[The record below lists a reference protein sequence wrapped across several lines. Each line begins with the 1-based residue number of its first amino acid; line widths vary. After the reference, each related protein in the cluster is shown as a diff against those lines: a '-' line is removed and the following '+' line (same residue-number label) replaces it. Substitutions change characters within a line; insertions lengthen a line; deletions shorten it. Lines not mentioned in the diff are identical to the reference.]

1 MPHQLNMGWSFRK
14 SKSFGPFRIN
24 FSKSGIGLSAGIKG
38 ARIST
43 NSRGTYVNLGMNG
56 MYYRKRISQK
66 SANYTPSFVEQPLRE
81 GSNEAIDN
89 ELMNSLTDTDSQAF
103 INELESK
110 EKKVSLLKIF
120 AVFSFIGYVLFISTM
135 GLRIVTQP
143 AWLVAAILILVL
155 IIIGANYIQKIDTQR
170 RSLHLYYTM
179 DGELKT
185 LYKKFLEYF
194 EKFASSKKIWQQLSS
209 QEVPDTR
216 RNAGASL
223 TITRNPIKTCSN
235 HRLPSPLLVTNVS
248 VPFIQLHDQQ
258 LYFFPERII
267 FKKGTQLG
275 GVHYKHINVIYADTK
290 FIETESPAQDAQIVD
305 HTWEYVNK
313 KGDPD
318 RRFST
323 NRRLP
328 ICLYSQYTFISTQGW
343 KEVLI
348 TSKLGAMDQLAE
360 FINVIAEHQRNL
372 KQ

>member
-1 MPHQLNMGWSFRK
+1 MGWSFRK
-14 SKSFGPFRIN
+14 SKSFGPFRLN

-66 SANYTPSFVEQPLRE
+66 SANDTSSFAYQRSHES
-81 GSNEAIDN
+81 SNDDADN

-110 EKKVSLLKIF
+110 DKMISFLQIYALVSFFCYI
-120 AVFSFIGYVLFISTM
+120 LFISTM
-135 GLRIVTQP
+135 GFMIVTHI
-143 AWLVAAILILVL
+143 AWLVTAILILVL
-155 IIIGANYIQKIDTQR
+155 IIMGGNYVQKIDTQR
-170 RSLHLYYTM
+170 RSLHLHYTM
-179 DGELKT
+179 DGELKS
-185 LYKKFLEYF
+185 LYEKFLQYF
-194 EKFASSKKIWQQLSS
+194 EKFSASEKIWQQLSA
-209 QEVPDTR
+209 QEVTDTR

-223 TITRNPIKTCSN
+223 TITRNPIKSWSN
-235 HRLPSPLLVTNVS
+235 HRLPSPHLVTNVS
-248 VPFIQLHDQQ
+248 VPFIQLHDRQ

-275 GVHYKHINVIYADTK
+275 GVHYKHINIIASETK
-290 FIETESPAQDAQIVD
+290 FIENETPAHDAEVVD

-318 RRFST
+318 RRFSE

-328 ICLYSQYTFISTQGW
+328 ICLYSQYTFTSAQGW

-348 TSKLGAMDQLAE
+348 TSKVGAMDQLAQ

>member
-1 MPHQLNMGWSFRK
+1 MGWSFRK
-14 SKSFGPFRIN
+14 SKSFGPFQLN
-24 FSKSGIGLSAGIKG
+24 FSKSGIGLSTGIKG

-66 SANYTPSFVEQPLRE
+66 SSNYTPSFVQQPSRE
-81 GSNEAIDN
+81 SSNEAMDN

-110 EKKVSLLKIF
+110 DKKVSFLKIF
-120 AVFSFIGYVLFISTM
+120 ATSTIFGYFIFITTKSQVIVAQPVWAVIAVTVL
-135 GLRIVTQP
+135 
-143 AWLVAAILILVL
+143 AL
-155 IIIGANYIQKIDTQR
+155 IIAGSMYLSKLDKQR
-170 RSLHLYYTM
+170 MTMHLHYTM
-179 DGELKT
+179 DGELKS
-185 LYKKFLEYF
+185 LYDKFLLYF
-194 EKFASSKKIWQQLSS
+194 EKFAESEKIWQQLSA
-209 QEVPDTR
+209 QEVTDTR

-223 TITRNPIKTCSN
+223 TITRNPIKAWSN
-235 HRLPSPLLVTNVS
+235 NRLPSPHLITNVS
-248 VPFIQLHDQQ
+248 VPFIQLHDRQ

-275 GVHYKHINVIYADTK
+275 GVHYKHINIIYADTK
-290 FIETESPAQDAQIVD
+290 FIENETPAQDAQIVD

-318 RRFST
+318 RRFT
-323 NRRLP
+323 ANRRLP
-328 ICLYSQYTFISTQGW
+328 ICLYSQYTFTSTQGW
-343 KEVLI
+343 KEVLL